1 MKFTNKIKGCFLPVL
16 LTLFFFHL
24 SEKRIMAGPF
34 EDDMSRCLVMATSSK
49 DNSLLGRWLVRVY
62 GEHGDSKDI
71 TNLSDYNKEL
81 IDKDVAR
88 LFTRLLSE
96 DCKVETKK
104 ALKFEGDA
112 VMFNAFKVL
121 GEVASKELIEDKNVS
136 KAINK
141 FTQYIDY
148 GKLKYLE

>member
-1 MKFTNKIKGCFLPVL
+1 MRRKILYIFTVLTFLLNISNKTIF
-16 LTLFFFHL
+16 
-24 SEKRIMAGPF
+24 AGPF
-34 EDDMSRCLVMATSSK
+34 GDEMSKCLVLATSSK

-62 GEHGDSKDI
+62 GEHGDSKDL
-71 TNLSDYNKEL
+71 TNLSDYKKEK

-104 ALKFEGDA
+104 ALKFEGDL
-112 VMFNAFKVL
+112 VMFNAFRTL
-121 GEVASKELIEDKNVS
+121 GEVAGKELLEDNNVS

-141 FTQYIDY
+141 FTEYVDY

>member
-1 MKFTNKIKGCFLPVL
+1 MRRKILYIFTVLTFLLNISNKTIF
-16 LTLFFFHL
+16 
-24 SEKRIMAGPF
+24 AGPF
-34 EDDMSRCLVMATSSK
+34 GDEMSKCLVLATSSK

-62 GEHGDSKDI
+62 GEHGDSKDL
-71 TNLSDYNKEL
+71 TNLSDYKKEK

-104 ALKFEGDA
+104 ALKFEGDM
-112 VMFNAFKVL
+112 VMFNAFRTL
-121 GEVASKELIEDKNVS
+121 GEVAGKELLEDNNVS

-141 FTQYIDY
+141 FTEYVDY